1 MAGAAATRAV
11 TATVGS
17 VRFATAADDAGLRAL
32 LRRSVVPG
40 GVRVAFTREP
50 TYAAGAGVA
59 DAHDATVIFERDG
72 TVVAMGRCSTRAMYR
87 NGVVRRIG
95 YLAELRVDPAERVS
109 GRNLREG
116 FGRLAERATQVGA
129 EGFVTSISDDNIR
142 ARRVLGQGGRLGL
155 PHYRPLCGLVT
166 YLAPVAARC
175 AGAEHGDASAT
186 GDELREFLVR
196 HAREAQLTLPWS
208 QRCWA
213 SLAGHGITPDDFVV
227 LRRKGR
233 IAAAAAVWDQR
244 TFRQAVIDGV
254 TGPFRVA
261 QPFVNGWHRL
271 RGLPPLP
278 RVGDVVPQG
287 ALLGASLDD
296 TRDWPALWRALQPHA
311 AARGLSW
318 LTLALDRRDP
328 ACAQL
333 QRLIQP
339 REYVTTLYEVTW
351 HDGPVWADSWDTRLM
366 RPEVGL
372 L

>member
-1 MAGAAATRAV
+1 MAGAVAAGAV
-11 TATVGS
+11 TAQAGTV
-17 VRFATAADDAGLRAL
+17 RLATAADDAGLRAL

-40 GVRVAFTREP
+40 AVRVAFTREP
-50 TYAAGAGVA
+50 SYEAGAGVA
-59 DAHDATVIFERDG
+59 DADDATVLFERDG
-72 TVVAMGRCSTRAMYR
+72 GVVAMGRCSTRAVYR

-95 YLAELRVDPAERVS
+95 YLAELRADPAARVS
-109 GRNLREG
+109 GRALREG
-116 FGRLAERATQVGA
+116 FGRLAERAAQAGA
-129 EGFVTSISDDNIR
+129 EGFVTSIADDNTR

-166 YLAPVAARC
+166 YLVPVAARC
-175 AGAEHGDASAT
+175 AGAERADASAT
-186 GDELREFLVR
+186 GDELREFLAH
-196 HAREAQLTLPWS
+196 HARDAQLTLPWS
-208 QRCWA
+208 QRCWS
-213 SLAGHGITPDDFVV
+213 SLARHGVTPEDFVV

-233 IAAAAAVWDQR
+233 IVAAAAVWDQR
-244 TFRQAVIDGV
+244 AFRQAVIDGL
-254 TGPFRVA
+254 TGPFRFV

-278 RVGDVVPQG
+278 RVGEVVPQG

-296 TRDWPALWRALQPHA
+296 TRDWPALWRALQSHA

-339 REYVTTLYEVTW
+339 REYFTTLYEVTW